1 MFIMCGKFNSF
12 LSRTKSLSHILGG
25 RFLTHDQNHFAVAF
39 ITSAVMRSFL
49 FASKVIETIFCLQFE
64 VLTKVLNSESKKYRS
79 FQALQ

>member
-39 ITSAVMRSFL
+39 STSAVMRSFL
-49 FASKVIETIFCLQFE
+49 FASKVIETIFL
-64 VLTKVLNSESKKYRS
+64 SSI
-79 FQALQ
+79 